1 MRNTIQKCTAFGKVS
16 YLIFCF
22 MTAVLMSFVLG
33 GCGLTSG
40 NDSADIS
47 AAIDEVEEQYDISL
61 KIKNKALFPGGVSC
75 DITVTCEELP
85 DEELRVFRFDE
96 YSETQCDYIYVK
108 YGDQAY
114 ERICEVI
121 HTVLPDAKIVV
132 EESGYNH
139 FYGTMYDKNTT
150 LDYYLRNNMFKIDT
164 VIYGEYDEGEI
175 RALYNEAAELLT
187 DNGIDS
193 YGFAIYVMDNED
205 AVNKVKTYEHMPD
218 SQAYGGVTGEHIK
231 IYASN
236 SQDRLSD
243 YVAKAD
249 DPDELNIVFK

>member
-1 MRNTIQKCTAFGKVS
+1 MKVS
-16 YLIFCF
+16 NFIFCF
-22 MTAVLMSFVLG
+22 MTAAVMSFVLG

-75 DITVTCEELP
+75 DVTVTCEELP
-85 DEELRVFRFDE
+85 DEDLRVFRFDE
-96 YSETQCDYIYVK
+96 YSDAQCDYIYVK

-114 ERICEVI
+114 ESICEVI
-121 HTVLPDAKIVV
+121 HSVLPDAKVVV

-139 FYGTMYDKNTT
+139 FYGSMYDKNTT
-150 LDYYLRNNMFKIDT
+150 LDFYLRNNMFKIDT
-164 VIYGEYDEGEI
+164 VIYGEYTEDEI
-175 RALYNEAAELLT
+175 RALYNELAALLT

-193 YGFAIYVMDNED
+193 YGFSIYVMDSED

-218 SQAYGGVTGEHIK
+218 SQTYRGITGEHIR
-231 IYASN
+231 IFASN
-236 SQDRLSD
+236 NLDRLSE
-243 YVAKAD
+243 YVAKSD